1 MCYDTFNIL
10 MFIYMSDDLLPFSW
24 VWGFIISLLGANLRR
39 SLVALRNLSLSL
51 SPPFRCW
58 TRRALLRIFT
68 INLCVALKR
77 GGEWSL
83 LALLFFTFFL
93 LFLLLFSLFS
103 FTYIYRNIILMN
115 MEVKVKSMEAV
126 TRNYATRTSE
136 FGQHFAST
144 RISPFLM
151 LRRIHNCHGQGN
163 TFHSIMIYDAF

>member
-51 SPPFRCW
+51 PPPFRCW

-77 GGEWSL
+77 GRRVK
-83 LALLFFTFFL
+83 LART
-93 LFLLLFSLFS
+93 SLFYIFS
-103 FTYIYRNIILMN
+103 SISSPFFFIFLYIYFRNIILMN

-136 FGQHFAST
+136 FGQHFPST

-151 LRRIHNCHGQGN
+151 LRRIHNCHGKGN